1 MLTLSAKIRQKQ
13 EKPENLRRAGF
24 IPAVLYGPDIQPL
37 SLSISTKEFD
47 KLYKEAGESTL
58 LQIEIAGQ
66 KGAATALIQDVQRNP
81 ISRYP
86 IHVDFYQPRLTEKI
100 EVKVPVI
107 FEGEA
112 PAVKEL
118 GGTLLRQIQELT
130 IKALPQNLPKEIV
143 VDVSQLKT
151 FEEAILI
158 KDLTLPPE
166 TEIMHH
172 DAHDLVAK
180 VAEPTKVEEELEKP
194 IEEKVEEVESVGK
207 EKKEEEDEEKTEE
220 E

>member
-13 EKPENLRRAGF
+13 EKPEKLRKAGF
-24 IPAVLYGPDIQPL
+24 IPAVLYGPDIKPL
-37 SLSISTKEFD
+37 SLSVSTKEFD
-47 KLYKEAGESTL
+47 KVYKEAGESTL

-81 ISRYP
+81 ISGYP

-130 IKALPQNLPKEIV
+130 IRALPQNLPKEIV

-151 FEEAILI
+151 FADAILI
-158 KDLTLPPE
+158 KDLRLPPE

-172 DAHDLVAK
+172 DVNDLVAK
-180 VAEPTKVEEELEKP
+180 VAEPTRVEEELEKP
-194 IEEKVEEVESVGK
+194 IEEKVEEVESVEK
-207 EKKEEEDEEKTEE
+207 EKKEEEGEEKTEE